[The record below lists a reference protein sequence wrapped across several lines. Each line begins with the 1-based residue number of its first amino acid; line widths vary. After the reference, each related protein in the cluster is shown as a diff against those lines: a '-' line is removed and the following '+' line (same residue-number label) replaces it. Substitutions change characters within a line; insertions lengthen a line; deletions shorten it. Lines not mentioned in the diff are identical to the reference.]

1 MKHIDTIALKDIAR
15 GSSVLAGG
23 GGGDPFRGTLSAIEM
38 TRQYGPPKVVSIEDL
53 PDEALVACPFIIGA
67 PLAFLEKFPFGDEL
81 AVAARELQRVLGA
94 PIAALLPAEIG
105 GINSTLPLAL
115 GARMNIPVID
125 ADTMGRAYPE
135 MDMTLLNVEGI
146 SAAPTVVADEHG
158 NSVIVQATNNI
169 WSEKLARTVSVKF
182 GAAAAGIGYSA
193 TVGRLRPAVISGSL
207 SLVRSLGQ
215 AMREAAGDPERVI
228 GSVARLTDAV
238 ELFRGK
244 IVDLNREIVDGFV
257 RGTIHV
263 SGMGPDAGSEMT
275 IDIQNEYLVARRDG
289 DVIASAPDIITVMDA
304 ASGLPLTT
312 ESLRYGYRLVVL
324 GIACNERWRTEA
336 GLAVGGPERLG
347 YDFPYVPLEQSAP
360 AFGRRSAD
368 TEGAA

>member
-1 MKHIDTIALKDIAR
+1 MNRLDATALRDIAR

-38 TRQYGPPKVVSIEDL
+38 TRQYGPPKVITIGEL
-53 PDEALVACPFIIGA
+53 PDDAIVACPFIIGA

-81 AVAARELQRVLGA
+81 AVAARELERVIGA

-146 SAAPTVVADEHG
+146 PAAPTVVADEHG
-158 NSVIVQATNNI
+158 NRVVVHATSNV
-169 WSEKLARTVSVKF
+169 WTETLARTVSVKF

-193 TVGRLRPAVISGSL
+193 TVARLRHAVIEGSL
-207 SLVRSLGQ
+207 SNVRAIGR

-228 GSVARLTDAV
+228 ASITELTDAV

-257 RGTIHV
+257 RGTV
-263 SGMGPDAGSEMT
+263 LLDGAGPDAGSRMA

-289 DVIASAPDIITVMDA
+289 SVVASAPDIVTVMDA

-336 GLAVGGPERLG
+336 GLAVGGPARLG
-347 YDFPYVPLEQSAP
+347 YDFPYVPLEQHATARARGP
-360 AFGRRSAD
+360 I
-368 TEGAA
+368 GAWSTA

>member
-1 MKHIDTIALKDIAR
+1 MSYLDTTALRDIAR

-23 GGGDPFRGTLSAIEM
+23 GGGDPFRGTLSAVEM
-38 TRQYGPPKVVSIEDL
+38 TRQYGPPRLTTLWDL
-53 PDEALVACPFIIGA
+53 PDDAVVACPFIIGA

-146 SAAPTVVADEHG
+146 PAAPTVVADEHG
-158 NSVIVQATNNI
+158 NSVVVHATNNV
-169 WSEKLARTVSVKF
+169 WTETLARTVSVKF

-193 TVGRLRPAVISGSL
+193 TVARLRHAVIEGSL
-207 SLVRSLGQ
+207 SHVRSIGQ
-215 AMREAAGDPERVI
+215 AMREAAGDPQRVI
-228 GSVARLTDAV
+228 GAVSRLTDAV

-244 IVDLNREIVDGFV
+244 IISLDREIIDGFV
-257 RGTIHV
+257 RGTFLLEGI
-263 SGMGPDAGSEMT
+263 GADTGSQMT
-275 IDIQNEYLVARRDG
+275 IDIQNEYLVARLG
-289 DVIASAPDIITVMDA
+289 GEVVASAPDIITVMDA

-324 GIACNERWRTEA
+324 GIACDERWRTET
-336 GLAVGGPERLG
+336 GLAVGGPARLG
-347 YDFPYVPLEQSAP
+347 YDFPYVPLEDSPRTIA
-360 AFGRRSAD
+360 RRSA
-368 TEGAA
+368 GAP